1 MEVRKLLSR
10 WWFVA
15 LVSLAIGIPA
25 TLLVLSLAWRSVI
38 PSMLSEGPS
47 AYRLLFMISFFM
59 IYAGYLISF
68 ICLFLTFGPRH
79 VINGG
84 RFLGPD
90 DLVRA
95 GYQVAR
101 RKGSF
106 DVRVAK
112 YSVLRIYEGERTF
125 RCLPT
130 STALWALVIVFM
142 SGQLVVFAFPI
153 ILYVHNR
160 CWKGLEAVIGLRE
173 VGAGEE
179 RFLVGGHH
187 HRHRPAALAGE
198 CLGDGHVDFV
208 DVGAF
213 LAVELDRDVV
223 IVEEGGSSAHDERD
237 VADMVEDSLMGAYLL
252 AREAAN
258 IKRSAFHDHVIIIV
272 VFALASW
279 VALLALSVQ
288 DIVGDRSFQ
297 WLGLGTLLI
306 AVVAITG
313 ALILQKRSMEEVK
326 REERW
331 AERLLSAIR
340 KEDGVGSPIE
350 LLLCACNEVPRWLA
364 VQRKGIWFREPGKTL
379 LIFILLYL
387 GVSAFLQYN
396 SIWWGFLL
404 FGLIC
409 LAIGTFLFLKHIISA
424 GFESRDMVREWD
436 RRISEMDSLLEPGQE
451 R

>member
-160 CWKGLEAVIGLRE
+160 CWKGLEA
-173 VGAGEE
+173 
-179 RFLVGGHH
+179 
-187 HRHRPAALAGE
+187 
-198 CLGDGHVDFV
+198 
-208 DVGAF
+208 
-213 LAVELDRDVV
+213 V

-387 GVSAFLQYN
+387 GVSAVLQYN